1 MERLTP
7 ARSTGYPIEHV
18 FEDAVR
24 QLGRKKAIEV
34 VQMRRFLEELGLSDD
49 GILVP
54 GETPD
59 FTYETAGRRIG
70 IEIRALFDNRPIE
83 DAARRERIVTEG

>member
-1 MERLTP
+1 MRSMERLTLTLP
-7 ARSTGYPIEHV
+7 TRYPIERV

-34 VQMRRFLEELGLSDD
+34 VRMHRFLEELGLPDE
-49 GILVP
+49 GVLVP

-59 FTYETAGRRIG
+59 FTYETAR
-70 IEIRALFDNRPIE
+70 
-83 DAARRERIVTEG
+83 